1 MTKRKCVYCGLWK
14 ETTRDH
20 VPPKALFPKPR
31 PQQMITVPA
40 CVACHGV
47 TTGDDEYFRL
57 MLSMSD
63 KTGENPA
70 LATVREAALRSLT
83 KPEARGLLDSFRK
96 WIHDVEVQSPSG
108 LYLGQRMCYD
118 VNLHRLYRVVARIVR
133 GLFSI
138 ETGGIIS
145 PAATV
150 EVYSDERLSQ
160 DRREVVDEFV
170 KTIAVPL
177 SKQPAKVIQ
186 EGVFSYRYQ
195 LTEMPEAS
203 AWALVFYGSIPFLV
217 LTLPKSAN
225 RASLA
230 ADVTGIPSNNGPI
243 PDMHT

>member
-1 MTKRKCVYCGLWK
+1 
-14 ETTRDH
+14 
-20 VPPKALFPKPR
+20 
-31 PQQMITVPA
+31 
-40 CVACHGV
+40 
-47 TTGDDEYFRL
+47 
-57 MLSMSD
+57 MLSMND

-70 LATVREAALRSLT
+70 LATVREASLRSLT
-83 KPEARGLLDSFRK
+83 KPEARGLLESFRT
-96 WIHDVEVQSPSG
+96 WVHDVEVKSPSG

-118 VNLHRLYRVVARIVR
+118 VDLRRLYRVVSRIVR
-133 GLFSI
+133 GLFYI
-138 ETGGIIS
+138 ETESIIS

-150 EVYSDERLSQ
+150 EVYSDERLFQ
-160 DRREVVDEFV
+160 DRKEVVDGFI

-217 LTLPKSAN
+217 LTLPESAI

-230 ADVTGIPSNNGPI
+230 DESP
-243 PDMHT
+243 